1 MELPNLRSHEPAF
14 AQELEWQMLEALQ
27 QCADRVNGKATYL
40 RLSTKPIDQRLM
52 QPALERIGEDE
63 LRRQVLRGG
72 YRLVDA
78 KHDAP
83 DTDPR
88 DTVQVVATGVMVPEA
103 HEAVQMLHEEGIA
116 ANLINLTSSQLVYE
130 DWISWRR
137 MLMSLSADD
146 PDPGA
151 HIGMLIPESERR
163 APIVT
168 VQDGASH
175 SLAWIGSVYGAP
187 VFSLGVDDF
196 GQSGD
201 IPSLYKHYEI
211 DAEHIAEAAFS
222 LLDLR
227 DGV

>member
-1 MELPNLRSHEPAF
+1 
-14 AQELEWQMLEALQ
+14 
-27 QCADRVNGKATYL
+27 
-40 RLSTKPIDQRLM
+40 
-52 QPALERIGEDE
+52 
-63 LRRQVLRGG
+63 
-72 YRLVDA
+72 
-78 KHDAP
+78 
-83 DTDPR
+83 
-88 DTVQVVATGVMVPEA
+88 
-103 HEAVQMLHEEGIA
+103 
-116 ANLINLTSSQLVYE
+116 
-130 DWISWRR
+130 
-137 MLMSLSADD
+137 MSLSAGD

-151 HIGMLIPESERR
+151 HVGMVIPPSERR

-175 SLAWIGSVYGAP
+175 SLAWVGSVYGAP